1 MGKAGALKLSAKQ
14 KAIVTATG
22 KSLCVSAGAG
32 SGKTLVLV
40 ERFAYLVTEKGVSPD
55 RIAAVTYTEK
65 AANNMK
71 ERLVKIF
78 TERGLLEERR
88 VLENAYIGTIHG
100 FASRLLKENPA
111 EAGIDPHFTVL
122 ESGQADLLMDEVLE
136 AVFEEAA
143 GRPDIFNLLQ
153 RYGKDGNLAEA
164 VKAVHAKARSLG
176 KPLAEMLK
184 AAVPDLTGPPS
195 AACSYR
201 GWRAASLARPGTD
214 ELWIEFAV
222 FLKQAIKTNQ
232 GASKTAQANLEA
244 ATRLAELVPG
254 REEKLS
260 WERISGLAACGKQIK
275 ARGGGSEWVHDMR
288 ERLETLIGLEI
299 EKAGAPFRES
309 FFSLYELFSSRYAAL
324 KEESGLLDFDDLLIK
339 AHELFSGEDEICAAV
354 RERYREKFEYVMVD
368 EFQDTNRLQ
377 SGWIDRLARADNL
390 FVVGDAKQSI
400 YRFRHAD
407 LEAFLEKKAAMESG
421 PLGQSFA
428 LNDNYR
434 SRGELLEFI
443 NGLFREIWRED
454 TFEFEE
460 LAPGKQFPEK
470 KVPSVEFLK
479 IDQEGGGEETKDKAR
494 VREARALAR
503 RLKRLV
509 EGREIQIADKDGERD
524 VRYGD
529 IAILLRATTDSAI
542 YEKELRD
549 LDIPYFALRARGFYD
564 KQEIADLVN
573 FLVILEKPY
582 LDIPLASV
590 LRSPLAGLSEDAL
603 FWLTR
608 VKENADQTPLCEAL
622 RRKDLLEPLSPE
634 DAGKLEAF
642 TRLFDDLAGRKDKRR
657 ISSILIHTVEK
668 TRYDA
673 KILGKP
679 EGKRKL
685 ANVKKLIDM
694 ARDFE
699 TREAFGLADFV
710 RYVKKLSIQ
719 DVRESEAQVEL
730 EKGEA
735 VKLLSI
741 HKAKGLE
748 FPVVVAADLGRALNA
763 GESLPVNF
771 TQKNGLG
778 FKIKNEATGSWEE
791 DFGYRKNKEFES
803 VRERQELKRLFY
815 VLLTRAEEHL
825 ILSGSAKEKDPEEKK
840 YAELMTWMDWLLK
853 AFENSGPGHPPG
865 PAVPGRLPR
874 PDQAGPAQSGD
885 LFSFKEVPVQKLTE
899 EEGPSP
905 SWGKA
910 FSLAETEPFA
920 SAVLEM
926 RPIER
931 ALVKQLP
938 GGLPEQARA
947 LKDAVR
953 FELKDYHETRD
964 LPVSALL
971 KYDECPGCYFD
982 VYEMRA
988 PEEREEPDFA
998 AAQEE
1003 DEARPGLAR
1012 REFGIIFHRVLQHFD
1027 FKNPPVLEIERQIQ
1041 RERAFLSAADAEE
1054 LEKSVS
1060 NFVNGEWGDLARKS
1074 EIHRELP
1081 FIYKLSS
1088 GQVRGQIDLVIK
1100 TPAGD
1105 WIIVDYKTGR
1115 VASEKEL
1122 EAKARPYEL
1131 QILLYALALKDI
1143 AGAAGG
1149 IKNIRG
1155 VLYFT
1160 SLDKAWM
1167 ADVTEEKIGV
1177 TRKKAENI
1185 LECVASAKGPM
1196 AHGEHC
1202 KNKAYIY
1209 G

>member
-1 MGKAGALKLSAKQ
+1 MEKAGALKLSAKQ
-14 KAIVTATG
+14 KAIVTATD

-88 VLENAYIGTIHG
+88 ILENAYIGTIHG
-100 FASRLLKENPA
+100 FASQLLRENPA
-111 EAGIDPHFTVL
+111 EAGVDPHFTVL

-164 VKAVHAKARSLG
+164 VKAIHAKARSLG

-184 AAVPDLTGPPS
+184 T
-195 AACSYR
+195 
-201 GWRAASLARPGTD
+201 ASLARPGTD
-214 ELWIEFAV
+214 ALRIEFAA
-222 FLKQAIKTNQ
+222 FLKQVLKTNQ
-232 GASKTAQANLEA
+232 GASKTAQANMEA
-244 ATRLAELVPG
+244 VARLAELVPG
-254 REEKLS
+254 REEKIS
-260 WERISGLAACGKQIK
+260 WERISGLEACGKEIK
-275 ARGGGSEWVHDMR
+275 ARGAGSEWVHDMR
-288 ERLETLIGLEI
+288 ERLETLIGLEM
-299 EKAGAPFRES
+299 EKIGAPFRES

-324 KEESGLLDFDDLLIK
+324 KEENGLLDFDDLLIK
-339 AHELFSGEDEICAAV
+339 AHELFSGEDEIRAAV
-354 RERYREKFEYVMVD
+354 RERYREKFEHMMVD
-368 EFQDTNRLQ
+368 EFQDANRLQ

-454 TFEFEE
+454 AFEFEE
-460 LAPGKQFPEK
+460 LAAGKRFPAK

-479 IDQEGGGEETKDKAR
+479 IDQQGGGEETKDKAR
-494 VREARALAR
+494 VREARALAG

-509 EGREIQIADKDGERD
+509 VGCEIQIADKDGERD

-542 YEKELRD
+542 YEKELRN
-549 LDIPYFALRARGFYD
+549 LDIPYFAMRARGFYD

-573 FLVILEKPY
+573 FLVVLEKPY

-622 RRKDLLEPLSPE
+622 RRNDILEPLSPE
-634 DAGKLEAF
+634 DSLRLEAF
-642 TRLFDDLAGRKDKRR
+642 MRLFDDLAGRKDKRR
-657 ISSILIHTVEK
+657 ISSILIHAVEK

-748 FPVVVAADLGRALNA
+748 FPVVVAADLGRALNV
-763 GESLPVNF
+763 GEALSVNF
-771 TQKNGLG
+771 TEGHGLG
-778 FKIKNEATGSWEE
+778 FKIKNEMTGTWAE

-815 VLLTRAEEHL
+815 VLLTRAKEHL
-825 ILSGSAKEKDPEEKK
+825 ILSGAAKEKDPEEKN
-840 YAELMTWMDWLLK
+840 YAELPTWMDWLLK
-853 AFENSGPGHPPG
+853 AFESSG
-865 PAVPGRLPR
+865 VPVRKL
-874 PDQAGPAQSGD
+874 AEE
-885 LFSFKEVPVQKLTE
+885 EVPA
-899 EEGPSP
+899 P
-905 SWGKA
+905 SWGKVL
-910 FSLAETEPFA
+910 SLAETEPFA
-920 SAVLEM
+920 GAVQGM
-926 RPIER
+926 RPIES

-938 GGLPEQARA
+938 GGVSEPAGA
-947 LKDAVR
+947 LKDAVK

-988 PEEREEPDFA
+988 PEERAEPDFA
-998 AAQEE
+998 AAQEA
-1003 DEARPGLAR
+1003 DETRPGLAR

-1027 FKNPPVLEIERQIQ
+1027 FKNPPALEIERQIQ
-1041 RERAFLSAADAEE
+1041 KERAFLSAADAEE
-1054 LEKSVS
+1054 LEKSIA
-1060 NFVNGEWGDLARKS
+1060 NFVNGEWGDLAKKS
-1074 EIHRELP
+1074 EIYRELP
-1081 FIYKLSS
+1081 FIYKLPS

-1143 AGAAGG
+1143 AGGG
-1149 IKNIRG
+1149 ASAEFKSVRG

-1160 SLDKAWM
+1160 SLDKAWT
-1167 ADVTEEKIGV
+1167 ADLTEEKIGA

-1185 LECVASAKGPM
+1185 LEGVASARGSMP
-1196 AHGEHC
+1196 HGEHC
-1202 KNKAYIY
+1202 KNKAYVY

>member
-1 MGKAGALKLSAKQ
+1 MGKAGALKLSPKQ
-14 KAIVTATG
+14 KAIVTAAD

-78 TERGLLEERR
+78 TDRGLLEERR

-111 EAGIDPHFTVL
+111 EAGVDPHFTVL

-143 GRPDIFNLLQ
+143 GSPDVFNLLQ

-164 VKAVHAKARSLG
+164 VKAIHAKARSLG

-184 AAVPDLTGPPS
+184 T
-195 AACSYR
+195 
-201 GWRAASLARPGTD
+201 ASLTRPGTD
-214 ELWIEFAV
+214 ALWLELAS
-222 FLKQAIKTNQ
+222 FLKQVIKTN
-232 GASKTAQANLEA
+232 GGTSKTAQANREA
-244 ATRLAELVPG
+244 AVRLAELVPG
-254 REEKLS
+254 REENLS
-260 WERISGLAACGKQIK
+260 WEKIAALEACGKEIK
-275 ARGGGSEWVHDMR
+275 ARGAGSEWVPEMR

-299 EKAGAPFRES
+299 EKTGAPFRES
-309 FFSLYELFSSRYAAL
+309 FFSLYESFSTRYTAI
-324 KEESGLLDFDDLLIK
+324 KEENGLLDFDDLLIK
-339 AHELFSGEDEICAAV
+339 AYELFSGEDEIRAAV
-354 RERYREKFEYVMVD
+354 RERYREKFEHVMVD

-421 PLGQSFA
+421 PLGRSFA

-454 TFEFEE
+454 AFEFEE
-460 LAPGKQFPEK
+460 LAAGKRFPEK
-470 KVPSVEFLK
+470 KIPSVEFLK
-479 IDQEGGGEETKDKAR
+479 IDQQGGGEETKDKAR
-494 VREARALAR
+494 VREARALAG

-509 EGREIQIADKDGERD
+509 EGREIQIADKGGERD

-549 LDIPYFALRARGFYD
+549 LDIPYFAMRARGFYD

-573 FLVILEKPY
+573 FLVVLEKPY

-603 FWLTR
+603 FWLSR
-608 VKENADQTPLCEAL
+608 VKEKAEQTPLCEAL
-622 RRKDLLEPLSPE
+622 RRKDILEPLSPE
-634 DAGKLEAF
+634 DSGKLQAF
-642 TRLFDDLAGRKDKRR
+642 TRLFDDLGGRKDKRK
-657 ISSILIHTVEK
+657 ISSILIHAVEK

-673 KILGKP
+673 KILGRP

-699 TREAFGLADFV
+699 TREAFGLSDFV

-763 GESLPVNF
+763 GESFSVNF
-771 TQKNGLG
+771 TESHGLG
-778 FKIKNEATGSWEE
+778 FKIKNEVTGSWAE
-791 DFGYRKNKEFES
+791 DFGYRKNKDSES

-825 ILSGSAKEKDPEEKK
+825 ILSGSAKEKDPEEKS
-840 YAELMTWMDWLLK
+840 YGELSTWMDWLLK
-853 AFENSGPGHPPG
+853 AF
-865 PAVPGRLPR
+865 
-874 PDQAGPAQSGD
+874 
-885 LFSFKEVPVQKLTE
+885 SFKKVPVRKLTE
-899 EEGPSP
+899 EQGPVPAWSRVL
-905 SWGKA
+905 
-910 FSLAETEPFA
+910 SLAETEPFA
-920 SAVLEM
+920 DAIRGM
-926 RPIER
+926 RPIES
-931 ALVKQLP
+931 ALLKQLP
-938 GGLPEQARA
+938 GDSGLSGLTDT

-998 AAQEE
+998 AAEE

-1012 REFGIIFHRVLQHFD
+1012 REFGIIFHRALQHFD
-1027 FKNPPVLEIERQIQ
+1027 FKNPAPLEIERLLQ
-1041 RERAFLSAADAEE
+1041 RERVFLSAADAEE

-1060 NFVNGEWGDLARKS
+1060 NFVNGEWGNLARKS
-1074 EIHRELP
+1074 EIYRELP
-1081 FIYKLSS
+1081 FIYKLPR

-1100 TPAGD
+1100 TPDGD

-1115 VASEKEL
+1115 VSSEKEL

-1143 AGAAGG
+1143 AGGADPGAF
-1149 IKNIRG
+1149 KSVRG

-1160 SLDKAWM
+1160 ALDKAWA
-1167 ADVTEEKIGV
+1167 ADLTEEKIGA

-1196 AHGEHC
+1196 AHGEKC
-1202 KNKAYIY
+1202 KNKAYVY